1 MLKHVSWHWLAVP
14 VLVLAGALVSCG
26 GVDQEIPDSE
36 PTQEVVGAVPETLDV
51 AITGDTTVVGFDRA
65 VPPGVDPDT
74 LPANR
79 GNYIRWQNRLTVPV
93 FVHLDRAPVTPT
105 LVEIPPRGFGW
116 ATVLTEAREGT
127 YKYSIT
133 LTTAGG
139 QVVELD
145 PHIDVPPPPGD

>member
-1 MLKHVSWHWLAVP
+1 MLKVVSWTWSAVP

-26 GVDQEIPDSE
+26 EVNRDGSDA
-36 PTQEVVGAVPETLDV
+36 PTTSQDPRAGSDTLDV
-51 AITGDTTVVGFDRA
+51 AITGDPTVVGFNPA

-79 GNYIRWQNRLTVPV
+79 GNYIRWRNPFAVPV
-93 FVHLDRAPVTPT
+93 SVHLERAPVTPT
-105 LVEIPPRGFGW
+105 LVEIPPGGFGW
-116 ATVLTEAREGT
+116 VAVLHEAREGT

-133 LTTAGG
+133 LTVGG

-145 PHIDVPPPPGD
+145 PYIDVPPPLD